1 MEFKDYYKI
10 LGLDHGADQKTVS
23 ATFRKLARQ
32 FHPDINKARGAEDR
46 FKEINEAYQVLG
58 DPQKRAKYDQMYD
71 LYQRGGADWQTI
83 FGRGGTWQPS
93 PEGWTVTFGGS
104 PGEMEDLLG
113 GLGGFSE
120 FFRQF
125 FGGDVGAPR
134 RRGGPFATAR
144 RRGTAGPAAAAPGAT
159 ATLEVT
165 LDEAFRGAQKAVT
178 LQVNGTTRRLDV
190 TIPRGVRDGQ
200 RLRLAGALDGSDL
213 YLTVQIARH
222 PRFERR
228 DDDLTV
234 EVPVS
239 LTEALLGAT
248 VEVPTLERPVEMT
261 VPAETQ
267 NGQVFRLRQQGMPRR
282 AGGRGDLLVRVKVV
296 LPRDLTPRERELIE
310 ELARLRNERLR
321 S

>member
-10 LGLDHGADQKTVS
+10 LGVDQGADQKAVS

-46 FKEINEAYQVLG
+46 FKEINEASQVLG
-58 DPQKRAKYDQMYD
+58 DPEKRAKYDQMYE

-83 FGRGGTWQPS
+83 FGRGGGWQPS
-93 PEGWTVTFGGS
+93 PGGWTVTFGGS
-104 PGEMEDLLG
+104 PADMDDVLG

-125 FGGDVGAPR
+125 FGGDVVGSRPRGR
-134 RRGGPFATAR
+134 RRGP
-144 RRGTAGPAAAAPGAT
+144 AGQDAGSPAAT

-165 LDEAFRGAQKAVT
+165 LEEAFRGGQKPVT
-178 LQVNGTTRRLDV
+178 VRVNGATRQLEV

-200 RLRLAGALDGSDL
+200 RLRLAGALGGGDL
-213 YLTVQIARH
+213 YLTVQLAPH

-228 DDDLTV
+228 DDDLAV
-234 EVPVS
+234 DVRVS

-248 VEVPTLERPVEMT
+248 VEVPTLEGTVEMAI
-261 VPAETQ
+261 PPETQ
-267 NGQVFRLRQQGMPRR
+267 NGQVFRLRGQGMPRR
-282 AGGRGDLLVRVKVV
+282 GDGRGDLLARVTVV
-296 LPRDLTPRERELIE
+296 LPRHLTPRERELIE
-310 ELARLRNERLR
+310 ELARQRNERVR